1 MAHSLGGPTIL
12 AFLNGQSDG
21 WVRRHIASFVPV
33 AAPWG
38 GSTEMLL
45 SQVSGFTFGIPGAPF
60 NYLHQ
65 FQVRCHNGSCSPR
78 RRAFTSAALPPLRC
92 SASSGLLTAPRARPG
107 APQASAASGVFILP
121 TEQAFGSE
129 PVMTTSARS
138 YSAGQ
143 MRELLL
149 DLGADQQLAIFD
161 ALAAGGAVM
170 VAVMVVVMVA
180 VLLVAVLLVL
190 STFFLPPRPHTQ
202 HAARLAISI
211 GQPTH
216 ADLPA
221 AASLQARTLAA
232 YGCRRSRPTQS
243 GRRAGPRPPSTTAT
257 PGRSVQRSAV
267 RSIGET
273 IILLHPPLSL

>member
-180 VLLVAVLLVL
+180 VLLMVAVVVMVAVLLVAVLLVL
-190 STFFLPPRPHTQ
+190 STFFLPPRPNTQ
-202 HAARLAISI
+202 
-211 GQPTH
+211 
-216 ADLPA
+216 PA
-221 AASLQARTLAA
+221 A
-232 YGCRRSRPTQS
+232 
-243 GRRAGPRPPSTTAT
+243 RRAGPRNMDYPPTRW
-257 PGRSVQRSAV
+257 P
-267 RSIGET
+267 
-273 IILLHPPLSL
+273 